1 MKSTDPI
8 LKLKDVTKIYQRG
21 GGETIALHNASFEA
35 FSSELVLLLGPS
47 GSGKTTMLTVMA
59 GLQRPTSGEVF
70 LFGSPLQRYSAKRL
84 QQVRASRIGFIFQTF
99 RLLDSISV
107 LDNVMLALKFAGIPR
122 DQARQKAIAFLDR
135 LGIRHLMDVSPVTLS
150 QGEKQ
155 RVAVARALVTG
166 AELII
171 ADEPT
176 GSLATQQ
183 GMQIVDFLSRSCKTE
198 GRCVVIASHDERISK
213 YADRVMHLRDGILEN
228 GNL

>member
-1 MKSTDPI
+1 MQKTVPI
-8 LKLKDVTKIYQRG
+8 TKLKDVTKIYPRA
-21 GGETIALHNASFEA
+21 GEDTIALHNASFEA
-35 FSSELVLLLGPS
+35 YASELVLFLGPS
-47 GSGKTTMLTVMA
+47 GSGKTTMLTIMA

-70 LFGSPLQRYSAKRL
+70 LFGSQLQEYSSKTL
-84 QQVRASRIGFIFQTF
+84 QQIRASKMGFIFQTF
-99 RLLDSISV
+99 CLLDSISV
-107 LDNVMLALKFAGIPR
+107 LDNVMLTLKFAGIPR
-122 DQARQKAIAFLDR
+122 DLARQKAIAFLDR
-135 LGIRHLMDVSPVTLS
+135 LEIKQLMNVYPVTLS

-166 AELII
+166 AELIV

-183 GMQIVDFLSRSCKTE
+183 GMQIVDFLSKICKTE
-198 GRCVVIASHDERISK
+198 SCCVVIASHDERISK

>member
-1 MKSTDPI
+1 MKKINTI
-8 LKLKDVTKIYQRG
+8 TKLKDVTKIYPRS
-21 GGETIALHNASFEA
+21 GGETIALNNASFEA

-59 GLQRPTSGEVF
+59 GLQRPTSGEVY
-70 LFGSPLQRYSAKRL
+70 LFGSQLLDYSSKSL
-84 QQVRASRIGFIFQTF
+84 QQIRASRMGFIFQTF
-99 RLLDSISV
+99 CLLESISV
-107 LDNVMLALKFAGIPR
+107 LDNVMLVLKFAGNPR
-122 DQARQKAIAFLDR
+122 DLARQKAIEFLDR
-135 LGIRHLMDVSPVTLS
+135 LGIKHLMDVSPVTLS

-183 GMQIVDFLSRSCKTE
+183 GMQIMDFLSHSCKTE

-213 YADRVMHLRDGILEN
+213 YADKVMHLRDGNLEK

>member
-1 MKSTDPI
+1 MEKTNPI
-8 LKLKDVTKIYQRG
+8 IKLKDVTKIYQRS

-35 FSSELVLLLGPS
+35 FASELVLFLGPS
-47 GSGKTTMLTVMA
+47 GSGKTTMLTIMA
-59 GLQRPTSGEVF
+59 GLQRPTSGDVF
-70 LFGSPLQRYSAKRL
+70 LFGRQFYEYSSKNL
-84 QQVRASRIGFIFQTF
+84 QQIRASKMGFIFQTF
-99 RLLDSISV
+99 CLLDSISV
-107 LDNVMLALKFAGIPR
+107 IDNVMLSLKFAGIPK
-122 DQARQKAIAFLDR
+122 DLARQKAIEFLDR
-135 LGIRHLMDVSPVTLS
+135 LEIKHLMNVLPVTLS

-183 GMQIVDFLSRSCKTE
+183 GMQIVDFLNRSCKTE
-198 GRCVVIASHDERISK
+198 SRCVIIASHDESISK
-213 YADRVMHLRDGILEN
+213 YADRVMHLRDGILGN

>member
-1 MKSTDPI
+1 MSETYPI
-8 LKLKDVTKIYQRG
+8 TKLKDVTKIYPRA

-35 FSSELVLLLGPS
+35 FASELVLFLGPS

-59 GLQRPTSGEVF
+59 GLQRPTSGEVL
-70 LFGSPLQRYSAKRL
+70 LFGNRLQEYSSKNLQRI
-84 QQVRASRIGFIFQTF
+84 RASRMGFIFQTF
-99 RLLDSISV
+99 CLLDSISV
-107 LDNVMLALKFAGIPR
+107 LDNVMLSLKFAGIPR
-122 DQARQKAIAFLDR
+122 DLARQKAIAFLDR
-135 LGIRHLMDVSPVTLS
+135 LGIKNLMNVSPPTLS

-183 GMQIVDFLSRSCKTE
+183 GMQIVDFLSKSCKTE

-213 YADRVMHLRDGILEN
+213 YADRVIHLHDGILVN
-228 GNL
+228 GSQ